1 MLIAQISDSHV
12 CAPGVLSN
20 GVVDT
25 NTFLQEAVEHLLRLS
40 PAPDAVLFTGDL
52 VESGIR
58 EEYATLRKILAPLQ
72 SLQSM
77 PLFVIPGNHDDRA
90 LMREFFWGA
99 GNGKSGYL
107 PREGEFLHYVV
118 DGFPL
123 RLIGLDTQAP
133 GEVGGTMCD
142 ERLAWLEARLA
153 EAPESPTVI
162 FMHHPPFETG
172 LPMDRHM
179 CANANALGEV
189 IASHPRVERVL
200 CGHVHRFVQTSW
212 AGTLAMICPGT
223 AHQITLNFQSEDRA
237 TFSMEPPGL
246 LLHHWRGQA
255 GLVTH
260 YVPVGEFPGPYSFV
274 SGS

>member
-1 MLIAQISDSHV
+1 MLIAQISDSHL
-12 CAPGVLSN
+12 CTPGALSN

-25 NTFLQEAVEHLLRLS
+25 NTFLRDAVEHLLRLS

-58 EEYATLRKILAPLQ
+58 EEYAMLRKILAPLE
-72 SLQSM
+72 SL
-77 PLFVIPGNHDDRA
+77 PLFVIPGNHDDRT
-90 LMREFFWGA
+90 LMREYFWGA

-107 PREGEFLHYVV
+107 PQEGEFLHYTV

-123 RLIGLDTQAP
+123 RLIGLDTQVP
-133 GEVGGTMCD
+133 GEIGGAICG

-153 EAPESPTVI
+153 EAPESPTVV

-172 LPMDRHM
+172 QPMDLHM
-179 CANANALGEV
+179 CANADALGEV
-189 IASHPRVERVL
+189 IARHPRVERVL
-200 CGHVHRFVQTSW
+200 CGHVHRFIQTSW
-212 AGTLAMICPGT
+212 ADTLAMTCPGT
-223 AHQITLNFQSEDRA
+223 AHQVTLNFQGEDRA

-260 YVPVGEFPGPYSFV
+260 LVSVGDFPGPYPFV